1 MAEEYDEGAS
11 NTEEYTGGAGP
22 NLEKSNEMSSDQD
35 EVLSDVKEFFELNK
49 SEIIREMSGENK
61 VVHIDFDEFAAH
73 SPELAETLIE
83 RPEEMIQLLEIGLE
97 ELEWAPNDARARFM
111 SIAKGQEL
119 FIRNIRS
126 KHLGKMISIE
136 GIVRQA
142 SEVRP
147 LVTNAKFE
155 CPSCGTIISVLQIE
169 KKFKEPS
176 RCSCGR
182 RGGFKELSKDMVDAQ
197 VLTIEEASD
206 NLHGGEQ
213 PKRMTIFL
221 KEDLVD
227 PTMEMRTTPGSRVK
241 IVGILKEIAITASS
255 GAMLTRFDLAIEA
268 NNLVPLD
275 ESFED
280 INISEED
287 ERTIKELA
295 ASPDFMKMMV
305 GSIAP
310 SIWGHTEVKTAL
322 AFQLFGGVRK
332 TRSDGTKM
340 RGDVHVLLVGDPGVA
355 KSVMLGFIAGVA
367 PKARY
372 ISGKSAS
379 AAGLTAAVVKDDI
392 LKGWSL
398 EAGAIVLA
406 NKGIVC
412 IDEFDKMEEEDRSAM
427 HEAMEQQT
435 ITISKATVQATLR
448 AQTSVL
454 AAANPKF
461 GRFDPLQSIPKQVA
475 LPPSLLSR
483 FDVIFIMRDVPSRKD
498 DEAIADHILL
508 EHRQAT
514 NHDVIDKDL
523 LKKYISYAKQRYNPV
538 LSEEAVAVMK
548 DFYVGLRNM
557 PQIGD
562 GPSKPIPIG
571 ARQLEAMVRLS
582 EAHARMRLS
591 NEVEIKDAIAA
602 IELTKSYL
610 MQVGYDKDTK
620 TFDIDKITGQG
631 ASARNKIHYVQDAL
645 EELEKRLGK
654 LIPLEEITKALDGKM
669 NDAEVDE
676 AVGKLLKSGD
686 LFRPKRGYVQRM

>member
-1 MAEEYDEGAS
+1 VKKSGGNIIQISFEDLSEHSIEIAE
-11 NTEEYTGGAGP
+11 
-22 NLEKSNEMSSDQD
+22 NL
-35 EVLSDVKEFFELNK
+35 
-49 SEIIREMSGENK
+49 
-61 VVHIDFDEFAAH
+61 ID
-73 SPELAETLIE
+73 
-83 RPEEMIQLLEIGLE
+83 RPEETIQLLEIALE
-97 ELEWAPNDARARFM
+97 DLTFSPSNARVRFT
-111 SIAKGQEL
+111 SIEKGQEL
-119 FIRNIRS
+119 FVRHIRS

-182 RGGFKELSKDMVDAQ
+182 RGGFKEISKDMVDAQ

-206 NLHGGEQ
+206 NLNGGEQ

-227 PTMEMRTTPGSRVK
+227 PTMELRTTPGSRVK
-241 IVGILKEIAITASS
+241 IIGILKEIAISSSS

-268 NNLVPLD
+268 NNVIPLD

-280 INISEED
+280 IDINEED
-287 ERTIKELA
+287 ERAIRELA
-295 ASPDFMKMMV
+295 RNPKFMDRLTDSM
-305 GSIAP
+305 AP
-310 SIWGHTEVKTAL
+310 SIWGHREVKQAL
-322 AFQLFGGVRK
+322 AFQLFGGVKK

-340 RGDVHVLLVGDPGVA
+340 RGDIHVLLVGDPGVA
-355 KSVMLGFIAGVA
+355 KSVMLGFIADVA

-372 ISGKSAS
+372 ISGKSATG
-379 AAGLTAAVVKDDI
+379 AGLTATVVKDDI

-398 EAGAIVLA
+398 EAGAMVLA

-412 IDEFDKMEEEDRSAM
+412 IDEFDKMDDEDRSTM

-435 ITISKATVQATLR
+435 VTISKATVQATLR
-448 AQTSVL
+448 SQTSVL

-461 GRFDPLQSIPKQVA
+461 GRFDPQQSIPKQVNLA
-475 LPPSLLSR
+475 PSLLSR
-483 FDVIFIMRDVPSRKD
+483 FDAIFIIRDVPNRKN
-498 DEAIADHILL
+498 DEAIATQVLL
-508 EHRQAT
+508 EHKQEAK
-514 NHDVIDKDL
+514 HDVIEKSL
-523 LKKYISYAKQRYNPV
+523 LKKYISYAKQRYNPT
-538 LSEEAVAVMK
+538 LTDEAIDAMK
-548 DFYVGLRNM
+548 EFYVGLRNM

-571 ARQLEAMVRLS
+571 ARQLEAMVRLA

-591 NEVEIKDAIAA
+591 KKV
-602 IELTKSYL
+602 ELTDAVSAIDLVRSYL

-620 TFDIDKITGQG
+620 TFDIDRITGNP
-631 ASARNKIHYVQDAL
+631 ASVRNKINLVRETL
-645 EELEKRLGK
+645 EELEKKLGK
-654 LIPLEEITKALDGKM
+654 LIPLEKVTKALDGKM
-669 NDAEVDE
+669 KESDIDE
-676 AVGKLLKSGD
+676 
-686 LFRPKRGYVQRM
+686 R